1 MSRIYQGG
9 QSERRYQSRVRQ
21 QAYQPTQVA
30 SNVKKL
36 QQQGQQILDDLKT
49 KERERVRGDRLDNLE
64 RDTSFKA
71 DQLNLQVIQKAEA
84 GRFKFQ
90 QDVEKLALRN
100 AQGQEQ
106 RALRQISTDAKNKF
120 ENTQLELK
128 NSFTETQQASKFA
141 QDRAFSQQQNSLKSS
156 QLASEQALKSQQMNE
171 NFIIGANLRG
181 LQAQNQVDRSQL
193 QAEQTAASAQTKLTQ
208 IAVEGLLK
216 FAGVGLEVAELIS
229 DQRIAQEK
237 KDAELDAA
245 FGWLRTGGAT
255 TGDSVEGVIA
265 DQRDLNTLEV
275 AEEEAFGKVSGG
287 NPIIA
292 EQLRQPE
299 ADASMDRN
307 LRQAS
312 VGEAAIRFQADYDAL
327 ISDPNFRAIMPDGQ
341 SKSLGELRNT
351 SELADFLT
359 AAARQLTSEYGIS
372 GKDKHSMLVNYGQKA
387 RAAYSA
393 AYQRL
398 GSEVIKGAN
407 NDRYDAAL
415 ANAATYGNNKNF
427 QLAWETART
436 GAKSSGLFF
445 GDSNRDINDRVL
457 KDLMSRLPDDSLKEL
472 KNVLK
477 NPGQKGT
484 EFGKDRY
491 YSDMIDDEIDSRN
504 GEIITRDRN
513 QSSLNQIKVDAI
525 SNATNKALLE
535 APDADSAKAIRVD
548 AINQLTELGTPEAD
562 DLISKLRLKGSTNV
576 NVLLDLQEGFDSG
589 IPPTSEQ
596 ISDAYASGA
605 ITHAQKE
612 ALLKRGQLGDEVDAR
627 FKETGLPDIDKLVET
642 TVVEALAGFNVD
654 PEERRARVA
663 GIVAD
668 LTPEFEAKVR
678 QYLVNNPQDS
688 PGKIRQEIDNMQD
701 DLFKRLDPKTDSGL
715 LQKGEDGRLE
725 FDYTTTRSG
734 YVPTRINQVTGQ
746 VSRVFT
752 NVDVRQIPKSASVN
766 DVFITKDE
774 FLGGVEVWQA
784 GGQNYSLRIK
794 ALAAHLDIS
803 PEWLIKSQAKALGYE
818 SIGAMAPELP
828 SSGSFY
834 TDPVVKPALNVI
846 GSYESDNVGG
856 YNAVN
861 QGGTDEG
868 NTPLGYSGDIRKSKL
883 WGGAA
888 LTDMSIA
895 EIMEYQVDMGQGQAA
910 FEARGGLHAVG
921 RYQFIGDTLKW
932 VVAET
937 GISPS
942 QKFTPEVQDYLGSWL
957 LAKSHNG
964 IGQWV
969 GPNKY
974 ASAAERDVVRS
985 ARIKLQ
991 GAYRILNN
999 PSAGKIQK
1007 DRARRIVGNPFI

>member
-208 IAVEGLLK
+208 VAVEGLLK

-265 DQRDLNTLEV
+265 DQRDLNTVEV

-427 QLAWETART
+427 QLAWETALT
-436 GAKSSGLFF
+436 GAK
-445 GDSNRDINDRVL
+445 N
-457 KDLMSRLPDDSLKEL
+457 PSLK
-472 KNVLK
+472 
-477 NPGQKGT
+477 
-484 EFGKDRY
+484 
-491 YSDMIDDEIDSRN
+491 
-504 GEIITRDRN
+504 
-513 QSSLNQIKVDAI
+513 IKSGPDLTGR
-525 SNATNKALLE
+525 S
-535 APDADSAKAIRVD
+535 PDA
-548 AINQLTELGTPEAD
+548 TC
-562 DLISKLRLKGSTNV
+562 SKV
-576 NVLLDLQEGFDSG
+576 
-589 IPPTSEQ
+589 
-596 ISDAYASGA
+596 
-605 ITHAQKE
+605 
-612 ALLKRGQLGDEVDAR
+612 
-627 FKETGLPDIDKLVET
+627 
-642 TVVEALAGFNVD
+642 
-654 PEERRARVA
+654 
-663 GIVAD
+663 
-668 LTPEFEAKVR
+668 
-678 QYLVNNPQDS
+678 
-688 PGKIRQEIDNMQD
+688 
-701 DLFKRLDPKTDSGL
+701 
-715 LQKGEDGRLE
+715 
-725 FDYTTTRSG
+725 
-734 YVPTRINQVTGQ
+734 
-746 VSRVFT
+746 
-752 NVDVRQIPKSASVN
+752 
-766 DVFITKDE
+766 
-774 FLGGVEVWQA
+774 
-784 GGQNYSLRIK
+784 
-794 ALAAHLDIS
+794 
-803 PEWLIKSQAKALGYE
+803 
-818 SIGAMAPELP
+818 
-828 SSGSFY
+828 
-834 TDPVVKPALNVI
+834 
-846 GSYESDNVGG
+846 
-856 YNAVN
+856 
-861 QGGTDEG
+861 
-868 NTPLGYSGDIRKSKL
+868 
-883 WGGAA
+883 
-888 LTDMSIA
+888 
-895 EIMEYQVDMGQGQAA
+895 
-910 FEARGGLHAVG
+910 
-921 RYQFIGDTLKW
+921 
-932 VVAET
+932 
-937 GISPS
+937 
-942 QKFTPEVQDYLGSWL
+942 
-957 LAKSHNG
+957 
-964 IGQWV
+964 
-969 GPNKY
+969 
-974 ASAAERDVVRS
+974 
-985 ARIKLQ
+985 
-991 GAYRILNN
+991 
-999 PSAGKIQK
+999 
-1007 DRARRIVGNPFI
+1007 